1 MSLHLG
7 PHTLDAVESGTFAL
21 DGGAM
26 FGIVPKALWQ
36 KKQPADALNRIPLAA
51 RCLLVR
57 SGDRTILVDT
67 GLGEHWPEK
76 SREMFAIST
85 RERST
90 DASLGRLGLAR
101 ADVTDVILTHLH
113 FDHAGGALDPSGNPA
128 FPRAAYHLQRRNWEW
143 AQHPSDRDR
152 GSYRPEMFEGL
163 SRAGVLHLID
173 GETELFP
180 GIRLLLSE
188 GHTVALQLV
197 RVESNDGW
205 LTYCADLIPT
215 AAHLAPT
222 WGMGYDLQPLVVVEE
237 KKMLVAEAIEDRG
250 ILFFE
255 HDPSIQACRV
265 REDQGQVA
273 LAEQVTLT

>member
-7 PHTLDAVESGTFAL
+7 PHTLDAIESCTFAL

-51 RCLLVR
+51 RCLLI
-57 SGDRTILVDT
+57 RTGRRTVLVDT
-67 GLGEHWPEK
+67 GLGELWPEK
-76 SREMFAIST
+76 SREIFAIST
-85 RERST
+85 ADRNIDS
-90 DASLGRLGLAR
+90 SLRQLGLSR

-113 FDHAGGALDPSGNPA
+113 FDHAGGALDPSGSPA
-128 FPRAAYHLQRRNWEW
+128 FPRATYHLQRRNWEW
-143 AQHPSDRDR
+143 ARQPSDRDR
-152 GSYRPEMFEGL
+152 GSYRSEMFEGL
-163 SRAGVLHLID
+163 SSAGVLHLIE

-180 GIRLLLSE
+180 GVSVLLSE

-197 RVESNDGW
+197 RVDSAEGW

-215 AAHLAPT
+215 TAHLAPT

-255 HDPSIQACRV
+255 HDPVVQACRV

-273 LAEQVTLT
+273 IAERVTLT